1 MADRSI
7 SGNGALPLVQE
18 RQLPENATY
27 RDDGCDLHPSCLSC
41 PLPVCRYD
49 IPGGKRA
56 VLNIYRNERIAAL
69 RRDYTVPVVAA
80 LMGVSRRTVV
90 RVSA

>member
-1 MADRSI
+1 MK
-7 SGNGALPLVQE
+7 GPLPLVQE

-27 RDDGCDLHPSCLSC
+27 RDDGRDLHPSCLSC

-56 VLNIYRNERIAAL
+56 VLNLYRNEQIARL
-69 RRDYTVPVVAA
+69 RRDYTVPVVAG
-80 LMGVSRRTVV
+80 LLGVSRRTVV

>member
-1 MADRSI
+1 MK
-7 SGNGALPLVQE
+7 GPLPRVLE
-18 RQLPENATY
+18 RRLPENATY

-56 VLNIYRNERIAAL
+56 VLNIYRDQMIARL
-69 RRDYTVPVVAA
+69 RRDYTVPVVAG
-80 LMGVSRRTVV
+80 LLGVSRRTVV

>member
-1 MADRSI
+1 MAKRSI
-7 SGNGALPLVQE
+7 SGALPLAKE

-56 VLNIYRNERIAAL
+56 VLNLYRDERIARL
-69 RRDYTVPVVAA
+69 RRDYTVPVVAG
-80 LMGVSRRTVV
+80 LLGVSARTVV

>member
-1 MADRSI
+1 MAKRSI
-7 SGNGALPLVQE
+7 SEALPLLRE

-49 IPGGKRA
+49 MPGGKRA
-56 VLNIYRNERIAAL
+56 VLNLYRDQMIATL
-69 RRDYTVPVVAA
+69 RRDYTVPVVAG
-80 LMGVSRRTVV
+80 LLGVSARTVV

>member
-1 MADRSI
+1 MAERSI
-7 SGNGALPLVQE
+7 PGNGALPLVQE

-27 RDDGCDLHPSCLSC
+27 RDDGCDLHPHCLTC

-49 IPGGKRA
+49 VPGGKRA
-56 VLNIYRNERIAAL
+56 VLNIYRNERIARL
-69 RRDYTVPVVAA
+69 RRTYTVPVVAE
-80 LMGVSRRTVV
+80 LMGVSARTVV

>member
-1 MADRSI
+1 MAERSI
-7 SGNGALPLVQE
+7 SRNGALPLVRE

-27 RDDGCDLHPSCLSC
+27 RDDGCDLHHSCLTC

-56 VLNIYRNERIAAL
+56 VLNLYRDQMIATL
-69 RRDYTVPVVAA
+69 RRDYTVPVVAG
-80 LMGVSRRTVV
+80 LVGGSRRTIV
-90 RVSA
+90 RASQ

>member
-1 MADRSI
+1 MAERSI

-41 PLPVCRYD
+41 PFVRCRYD

-56 VLNIYRNERIAAL
+56 VLNLYRDQMIATL
-69 RRDYTVPVVAA
+69 RRSYTVPVVAG
-80 LMGVSRRTVV
+80 LLGVSARTIV
-90 RVSA
+90 RASQ

>member
-1 MADRSI
+1 MAKRSI
-7 SGNGALPLVQE
+7 SGALPLAQE

-56 VLNIYRNERIAAL
+56 VLNLYRNEQIARL
-69 RRDYTVPVVAA
+69 RRDYTVPVVAG
-80 LMGVSRRTVV
+80 LLGVSRRTVV

>member
-1 MADRSI
+1 MAERSI
-7 SGNGALPLVQE
+7 SGNAALPLVQE

-27 RDDGCDLHPSCLSC
+27 RDDGCDIHPSCLSC

-56 VLNIYRNERIAAL
+56 VLNLYRDQMIATL
-69 RRDYTVPVVAA
+69 RRDYTVPVVAG
-80 LMGVSRRTVV
+80 LMGVSARTVV